1 MSISAPARNP
11 ASPFASMVAHH
22 VGFRVSDLDAAL
34 AWYAEKLD
42 LRVVGRSGANGMTFT
57 LLALPNDDGFC
68 LELLHGPGAAAQ
80 PDVSDDLIGGL
91 SVPGFNHVGLQL
103 ADVASSIAELKRR
116 DVKILLEPF
125 DNADL
130 QLRVAFIADP
140 WGNVIELIEQTQ
152 I

>member
-1 MSISAPARNP
+1 MPTSAPVPNP
-11 ASPFASMVAHH
+11 ASPFASMAAHH

-57 LLALPNDDGFC
+57 LLALPNDDNFC
-68 LELLHGPGAAAQ
+68 LELLHGPGSAA
-80 PDVSDDLIGGL
+80 PPKVSDDLVGGL

-103 ADVASSIAELKRR
+103 DDVAAAINELKQR

-125 DNADL
+125 DNAEL

-140 WGNVIELIEQTQ
+140 WGNVIELIEPRR